1 MNIKKSKRIILFVLM
16 SVLVLNLV
24 GCTGKSSDKAD
35 KPVDKNVEQVSNIL
49 DSNWDD
55 VLKEAKGTTVTYYG
69 WGGSDTHN
77 SWIDGYVAD
86 RLKEE
91 YDITLNRVGMNIDEI
106 LNNLLN
112 EKQVETAKGNIDVV
126 WINGENFFTAKENNL
141 LFGPFTDKLPN
152 FNKYVDAN
160 SPDIKYDFGYP
171 VEGYEAPYGK
181 AQFVMIYDSENINET
196 PKGYK
201 ELLEW
206 AKKNPGKFTYPALPD
221 FTGSAFIRNIITDI
235 VGYEQFMDM
244 KADEDT
250 VREAIAP
257 AIEYLKELKPYLWKE
272 GKTYPAE
279 APLLHN
285 MYSDGEVLMTMG
297 YSPSSAS
304 NGIANGEYKESTRTF
319 IFDKGTVGNT
329 NFLGIPFNSPNKAG
343 AMAVIDFI
351 LSVEAQVS
359 KYDPATRGD
368 LPVLDNNKLSAEE
381 KALFD
386 AIPLGIAT
394 LPQDV
399 LADHRIPE
407 MPARLVP
414 IIEKIWMET
423 IPGEGE

>member
-16 SVLVLNLV
+16 SILVLNLV
-24 GCTGKSSDKAD
+24 GCTGKANDKAD
-35 KPVDKNVEQVSNIL
+35 KPGDNNVEQVSNIL

-69 WGGSDTHN
+69 WGGSDAHN

-181 AQFVMIYDSENINET
+181 AQFVMVYDSENINET
-196 PKGYK
+196 PKDYK

-368 LPVLDNNKLSAEE
+368 LPVLDNNKLSVEE